1 MNRKGTILD
10 GTRDDHMLRNTS
22 AISGALIGATT
33 GILGG
38 VTGIGV
44 AGLLGALLGGLGGI
58 ALERQQRQADDDGDD
73 DAAWAALIEPPCADC
88 VSVHAE
94 SGGAVASCARH
105 TRHPHVEAQLHYE
118 YPQSFGVGSMLLRP
132 AF

>member
-1 MNRKGTILD
+1 MNRLGTTLE
-10 GTRDDHMLRNTS
+10 GTHDDHALRNTS
-22 AISGALIGATT
+22 ALSGALIGATT

-38 VTGIGV
+38 VAGV
-44 AGLLGALLGGLGGI
+44 GFAGLLGALLGGLGGR
-58 ALERQQRQADDDGDD
+58 ALERQMWMADDDGD

-88 VSVHAE
+88 VSVQTE

-105 TRHPHVEAQLHYE
+105 TRHQHVEARLHYE

>member
-1 MNRKGTILD
+1 MSRKGTILE

-22 AISGALIGATT
+22 ALSGALIGATT

-38 VTGIGV
+38 VAGVGV

-58 ALERQQRQADDDGDD
+58 ALERQLREADDDGD

-88 VSVHAE
+88 VSARAE

-105 TRHPHVEAQLHYE
+105 TRHSHLEARLHYE
-118 YPQSFGVGSMLLRP
+118 YPQSFGEGSMLLRP